1 MVFQVKCLFKQA
13 VIKGGVVSYQ
23 LEALTDEPQ
32 AFDAA
37 KLAGE
42 KVFVELYP
50 EQPRLDFETG
60 EVSR

>member
-1 MVFQVKCLFKQA
+1 MVCQVKCLFKKA
-13 VIKGGVVSYQ
+13 VINGGAVSYQ

-42 KVFVELYP
+42 KVIVEMYP
-50 EQPRLDFETG
+50 EQPRLDLETG